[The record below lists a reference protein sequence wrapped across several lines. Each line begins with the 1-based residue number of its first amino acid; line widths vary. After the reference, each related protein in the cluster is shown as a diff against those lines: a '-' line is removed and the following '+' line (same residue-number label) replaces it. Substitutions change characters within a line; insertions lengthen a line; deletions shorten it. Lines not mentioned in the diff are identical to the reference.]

1 MEDSKKSG
9 RRSMGGGLEEGVS
22 SREVMTDK
30 TLRDEDKKSQ
40 APKSSSESVGDG
52 MTIKQQSQR
61 KGLPLWWAFFLNS
74 IWRYEYD

>member
-1 MEDSKKSG
+1 MEGGTKESN

-22 SREVMTDK
+22 SQEKITDK

-52 MTIKQQSQR
+52 MTIKQ
-61 KGLPLWWAFFLNS
+61 
-74 IWRYEYD
+74 